1 MRQMLVQKNG
11 SIYVFLTDEEQEV
24 NNEIEKENVE
34 TPEIITKVSEMIF
47 EDIFPGKKYTY
58 PAFNGRYAFFFNQ
71 AVDDR
76 PYKANQNYDVGVR
89 ILTPWYDGSTDDAT
103 LRLMSGQGKEVL
115 VVLPS
120 DAEFLKEIQS
130 YLKIEGF
137 LRKNTSTQLA
147 KYETIK
153 EAKRVEMRE
162 RSANAKLYLTEALK
176 EATIYVNGDVARV
189 SGKEVGTRINEAIGR
204 LVQTVYHKLSY
215 IDTPMGEAEIRKL
228 LHNSN
233 QLSLGLG
240 AALKAMLTR
249 WTMCRALSLSI
260 PAIT

>member
-1 MRQMLVQKNG
+1 MLVQKNG

-47 EDIFPGKKYTY
+47 EDIFPGKKYIY

-76 PYKANQNYDVGVR
+76 PYKANQSYDVGVR

-103 LRLMSGQGKEVL
+103 LRMMSGQGKEVL
-115 VVLPS
+115 VVLPG

-137 LRKNTSTQLA
+137 LRKNTSTQLQN
-147 KYETIK
+147 
-153 EAKRVEMRE
+153 MRPSRKQNAWRCE
-162 RSANAKLYLTEALK
+162 SATLMQ
-176 EATIYVNGDVARV
+176 
-189 SGKEVGTRINEAIGR
+189 S
-204 LVQTVYHKLSY
+204 
-215 IDTPMGEAEIRKL
+215 
-228 LHNSN
+228 
-233 QLSLGLG
+233 
-240 AALKAMLTR
+240 
-249 WTMCRALSLSI
+249 SI
-260 PAIT
+260 